1 MDIIIVLS
9 KFIALFGVGI
19 GIMYLLAYSIVK
31 LIDYI
36 VDRRNND

>member
-1 MDIIIVLS
+1 MDVIIAIS
-9 KFIALFGVGI
+9 KFIMLFGLGI

-36 VDRRNND
+36 VDRRNSD